1 MSHNSFRWEWL
12 RGHVGPLPILHSPPE
27 SLHSISCCGHPI
39 KMVYAL
45 WCERQEKRPTGAM
58 DPFHNDFLQ
67 LGPHKIP
74 IHVFHLLPFPHRD
87 TNLRYRGRA
96 QAHYL
101 FLHPTK
107 AWYSHSLLHY
117 SFPIFNQ
124 WSISGS
130 LNLHFIEQWQVTLII
145 TDLTIFLLRAVILL
159 AQTGAGVDDRLVPLI
174 YSVAFGF
181 ILYINCKTYLGRY
194 VDLSKI

>member
-1 MSHNSFRWEWL
+1 
-12 RGHVGPLPILHSPPE
+12 
-27 SLHSISCCGHPI
+27 
-39 KMVYAL
+39 
-45 WCERQEKRPTGAM
+45 M

-87 TNLRYRGRA
+87 TTLRYRGRA

-117 SFPIFNQ
+117 SFPIFYQ
-124 WSISGS
+124 
-130 LNLHFIEQWQVTLII
+130 
-145 TDLTIFLLRAVILL
+145 
-159 AQTGAGVDDRLVPLI
+159 
-174 YSVAFGF
+174 
-181 ILYINCKTYLGRY
+181 
-194 VDLSKI
+194 